1 MRIAL
6 AAGAA
11 AREAAE
17 LARTGLPAAA
27 ADAATAALLAH
38 AVCASMALTVRVNV
52 AGLADRAAG
61 AQLIAEAEAQ
71 STAARDHASAAVSAA
86 APAQA

>member
-1 MRIAL
+1 
-6 AAGAA
+6 
-11 AREAAE
+11 
-17 LARTGLPAAA
+17 
-27 ADAATAALLAH
+27 
-38 AVCASMALTVRVNV
+38 MALTVRVNV

-86 APAQA
+86 TPAEA